1 MALHHLDVD
10 DRELILAFAGCSLDE
25 KPGSNWVQDA
35 GGLPE
40 YICSIAKAIKKT
52 GKSTSQAIAIA
63 VSRVKVWA
71 TGTGVDAKTQAKAV
85 EAVAAWE
92 AMRAKSKTKKA
103 GKHAAHATDGDKK
116 MAASMMDYPVLNLS
130 DYNMDT
136 VRAAFEQRTQKIR
149 TDWRTS
155 NPNADYDDGPQRL
168 WVREVWNSYVIVQ
181 SSYGNDPDLYKVPY
195 TVDDD
200 GDVTFG
206 DPVEVKQAYVEVAD
220 DADDDDSLTDD
231 ALKQMMANSAPATT
245 FTVDRF
251 LALAVP
257 GPTPLDK
264 ILALAGPSTP
274 SAVATFLRKAIG

>member
-1 MALHHLDVD
+1 VALHHLDVD

-40 YICSIAKAIKKT
+40 YICQIAKAIKRG

-71 TGTGVDAKTQAKAV
+71 TGKGVDAKTQAKAA

-92 AMRAKSKTKKA
+92 ALRAKSKAKKV
-103 GKHAAHATDGDKK
+103 GKAAAKDDQKVK
-116 MAASMMDYPVLNLS
+116 ASMVDYPVLNLS

-136 VRAAFEQRTQKIR
+136 VRQAFDQRTQKIR

-155 NPNADYDDGPQRL
+155 NPNADYDDGPQRF

-206 DPVEVKQAYVEVAD
+206 DAVEVKQTYVEVAD
-220 DADDDDSLTDD
+220 AADDDDSLTDD
-231 ALKQMMANSAPATT
+231 ALQQMMAATGPCPR
-245 FTVDRF
+245 FAVDKF
-251 LALAVP
+251 LAL
-257 GPTPLDK
+257 TP
-264 ILALAGPSTP
+264 TP
-274 SAVATFLRKAIG
+274 SALDRVLALTPVAPKLSAVSKFLRETTE